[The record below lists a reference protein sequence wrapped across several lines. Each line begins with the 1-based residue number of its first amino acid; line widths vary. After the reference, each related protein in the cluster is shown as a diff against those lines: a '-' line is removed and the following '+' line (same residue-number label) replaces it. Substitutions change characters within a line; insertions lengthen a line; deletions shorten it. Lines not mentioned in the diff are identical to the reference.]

1 MAKGPVT
8 VATLVLSLA
17 NRTLF
22 IPALRAQ
29 QPLLYSAK
37 RYVLPLRQKAFL
49 WEQKLVETRSKE
61 NGVIFKILFKVFF
74 VVPQLMG

>member
-17 NRTLF
+17 NSDRTLF

-29 QPLLYSAK
+29 HPLLYSAK

-49 WEQKLVETRSKE
+49 WE
-61 NGVIFKILFKVFF
+61 
-74 VVPQLMG
+74 